1 MTRCGACGADN
12 PEGARFCNAC
22 GERLE
27 AAPASDPVARTGTQ
41 SGERRV
47 VTMLFCDVR
56 GSTAMAEELD
66 PEDWTD
72 VMNEAFEHLIAPVV
86 RHEGTVARLM
96 GDAIL
101 AFFGAPT
108 AHEDDPQRAVMA
120 GLEIVSSITALREKL
135 ARERG
140 LDLNVRVGINTG
152 PVVVG
157 DVGSEL
163 KQEYSAMGDAVNV
176 AARMEQTAEPGTV
189 QITEDTYRLVSDLF
203 EVESLGGVELKGK
216 RKPVSSYRVLGRRDA
231 PWTVRAARRLDAP
244 LVGREPEMRVIRAAL
259 EGAQEGRGGV
269 VLLCG
274 DPGLGKSRLIEEA
287 NAIWSE
293 LEPGDDRR
301 WDFWRC
307 VPYDTMQPYAQYR
320 RLIRERAGVKE
331 TDDAETV
338 RTRIAA
344 LMEAIALEGWEARS
358 ERVARALLGVEL
370 PDEPPL
376 EGEEFQRE
384 ATELVAGST
393 VAEGG
398 RRLIVFEDLHW
409 CDHAS
414 LDLVRATVEL
424 VVDAPIVVLISFR
437 PEREAV
443 SWGLREWV
451 GAELPEHAIVLDLE
465 PLSAGQSDELIGAF
479 LPVPGL
485 TDEDRRRILGKTE
498 GNPLFLQEVARAL
511 IDGGFV
517 ERANGGWRMTGNAE
531 EVAIPDTIQSLI
543 TVGLDRL
550 PGTARRTVQT
560 ASVIG
565 RTFAEGLLVAV
576 AGRPEIREDLHELER
591 RDLIRASED
600 GGRGVFTFRHAL
612 TQEAAYGTL
621 LAKHRKATHRRVAE
635 VIEETAGERLEE
647 VAPQL
652 VRHFS
657 EAGEDAKTLIFAAMA
672 GDAAARLHANAEA
685 EAHYR
690 TGVDVARRIGT
701 ESSLLRTMYERRGS
715 ALELLGR
722 YDDAIANYQEMHA
735 EAVARADEA
744 MELAA
749 NSMIALLYSTAT
761 PKFDPPLG
769 RRLSEEAVVMARRIG
784 DRAAEARALWN
795 IVVANV
801 YGGGDAARA
810 VEAGEESIAIARELG
825 EREQVAFTLNDVCRA
840 YMASGDFDTA
850 AERLADARPLWEEL
864 DNRPMLGENLTL
876 GSAMHMFHGDFE
888 SALGD
893 ARSAA
898 EISASIGNA
907 WGESHA
913 LITVYRVEWELGRLG
928 AAIETIQRSM
938 DLGERGGFA
947 YAGIATRADLARV
960 VAYLGDGEQALALAD
975 ESLALAL
982 ERVPPA
988 ASHAHLA
995 RAVSLM
1001 TLGRYE
1007 EAHAPLDEVDLMML
1021 PEPDRMFLMAAWR
1034 TTRSRLALAEG
1045 DVGAA
1050 GGTARGVVGDL
1061 RSTGVPVLVAEPL
1074 VALANAD
1081 VAADRYE
1088 EAGAEVIEAID
1099 LAERFGERR
1108 VLWEA
1113 LSLRAAI
1120 LERSQ
1125 ADDEA
1130 AALRRRAR
1138 AIVAEIAAG
1147 LTDADLRQRFL
1158 AREDVRVLGEGG

>member
-1 MTRCGACGADN
+1 MTRCAACGAGN

-22 GERLE
+22 GERLD
-27 AAPASDPVARTGTQ
+27 APRASGTQ

-66 PEDWTD
+66 PEEWTD
-72 VMNEAFEHLIAPVV
+72 VMNEAFAHLIAPVV

-120 GLEIVSSITALREKL
+120 GLEIVASITALREKV

-176 AARMEQTAEPGTV
+176 AARMEQTAEPGSV
-189 QITEDTYRLVSDLF
+189 QITEDTYRLIADLF
-203 EVESLGGVELKGK
+203 EVEALGGVELKGK
-216 RKPVSSYRVLGRRDA
+216 RRPVESYRVLGRLDA

-244 LVGREPEMRVIRAAL
+244 LVGREDEMRVIRAAL
-259 EGAQEGRGGV
+259 EGAREDRGRV
-269 VLLCG
+269 LLLCG

-307 VPYDTMQPYAQYR
+307 IPYDSMQPYAQYR
-320 RLIRERAGVKE
+320 RLISERAGVRE
-331 TDDAETV
+331 TDAAETV
-338 RTRIAA
+338 RMKIAD
-344 LMEAIALEGWEARS
+344 LMRAIALPGWEETSA
-358 ERVARALLGVEL
+358 RVARALLGVEL

-376 EGEEFQRE
+376 EGEEFQRK
-384 ATELVAGST
+384 ATELVVGST
-393 VAEGG
+393 VAQAG

-414 LDLVRATVEL
+414 LELVRATTEL

-437 PEREAV
+437 PDREAV

-451 GAELPEHAIVLDLE
+451 ETELVEHAIVLDLE
-465 PLSAGQSDELIGAF
+465 PLTAGESDELIGAF
-479 LPVPGL
+479 LPVPGM
-485 TDEDRRRILGKTE
+485 TEEDRRRILGKTE

-511 IDGGFV
+511 IDGGLV
-517 ERANGGWRMTGNAE
+517 ERANGGWRMTGDAAE
-531 EVAIPDTIQSLI
+531 IAIPDTIQSLI

-550 PGTARRTVQT
+550 PGTARGTVQT
-560 ASVIG
+560 AAVIG
-565 RTFAEGLLVAV
+565 RTFAEELLVAV
-576 AGRPEIREDLHELER
+576 VGRPEVREDLDELVR
-591 RDLIRASED
+591 RDLIRVSED
-600 GGRGVFTFRHAL
+600 GAQGEFTFRHAL

-635 VIEETAGERLEE
+635 VLEETARERLED
-647 VAPQL
+647 VAPLL

-657 EAGEDAKTLIFAAMA
+657 EAGEDGPTLTYSAMA

-690 TGVDVARRIGT
+690 TGIDVALRI
-701 ESSLLRTMYERRGS
+701 EAPPSLLRTMYERRGS

-722 YDDAIANYQEMHA
+722 YDDAIANYEEMQA
-735 EAVARADEA
+735 EAATRGDEA

-810 VEAGEESIAIARELG
+810 VEAGEASLAIARELG
-825 EREQVAFTLNDVCRA
+825 EREQVAFTLNDVTRA
-840 YMASGDFDTA
+840 YMSRGDFTTA
-850 AERLADARPLWEEL
+850 AERLAEARELWEEL
-864 DNRPMLGENLTL
+864 DNRPMLGENLTV
-876 GSAMHMFHGDFE
+876 GSAMHMLHGDFE
-888 SALGD
+888 AALAD
-893 ARSAA
+893 AGHAA
-898 EISASIGNA
+898 EISASIDNA

-913 LITVYRVEWELGRLG
+913 LITVYRVELELGRLG
-928 AAIETIQRSM
+928 AAMDTIERSM
-938 DLGERGGFA
+938 ELGERGGFA
-947 YAGIATRADLARV
+947 YAGIATRADLGRLI
-960 VAYLGDGEQALALAD
+960 AYLGDGERGLALAD
-975 ESLALAL
+975 ESIEVAL

-988 ASHAHLA
+988 ASISHVA
-995 RAVSLM
+995 RANALIA
-1001 TLGRYE
+1001 LGRLGD
-1007 EAHAPLDEVDLMML
+1007 AHPPLGQVDLMML
-1021 PEPDRMFLMAAWR
+1021 PEPDRTFLMVAWH
-1034 TTRSRLALAEG
+1034 TTRSRLALEEG
-1045 DVGAA
+1045 DVDESEAI
-1050 GGTARGVVGDL
+1050 ARELLVDL
-1061 RSTGVPVLVAEPL
+1061 RKNGVRVLQSEAL
-1074 VALANAD
+1074 VALARAHT
-1081 VAADRYE
+1081 AAGRDE
-1088 EAGAEVIEAID
+1088 EAGTELAEAIE
-1099 LAERFGERR
+1099 LAEQLGERR

-1113 LSLRAAI
+1113 LACS
-1120 LERSQ
+1120 
-1125 ADDEA
+1125 ADLHARRGAEPEA
-1130 AALRRRAR
+1130 ADLRRRAR
-1138 AIVAEIAAG
+1138 AIVEEIAAG
-1147 LTDADLRQRFL
+1147 VSDPELRRRFL
-1158 AREDVRVLGEGG
+1158 ARDDVRNLEDRSRFEER